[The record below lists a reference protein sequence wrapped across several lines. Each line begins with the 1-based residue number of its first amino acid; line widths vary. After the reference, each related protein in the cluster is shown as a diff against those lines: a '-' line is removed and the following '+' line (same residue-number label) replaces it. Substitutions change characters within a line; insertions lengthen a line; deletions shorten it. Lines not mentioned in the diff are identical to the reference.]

1 MSINRSFPFPFSLF
15 SLLFSLRSSLSFF
28 EVLLLFP
35 FFLCV
40 VVVFVVC
47 VVIVVGWGGSSS
59 PSSSSEGKVVPLL
72 ARPVERA

>member
-15 SLLFSLRSSLSFF
+15 SLLFSLRSSFIHSLKFCCFF
-28 EVLLLFP
+28 
-35 FFLCV
+35 FFLC

-47 VVIVVGWGGSSS
+47 VVIVVVWGSSS